1 MRSRG
6 VGGRVECSSETERTF
21 VDALVDALS
30 SMLRSDLLGFGRVRT
45 GGFGRES
52 GRRAGRL
59 DGGRGKKM
67 EVRLGVGRVGEP
79 LKENLEVVLCWWSES
94 KKKDSQSNRAAA
106 RMEGSPMRQGREG
119 RTVIEREL
127 PALKRVPQPP
137 ALLAFATSNLLS
149 RGQTG
154 LVCDA
159 REQCWKRVGRWNAR
173 EGLGV
178 SF

>member
-1 MRSRG
+1 MRSWG
-6 VGGRVECSSETERTF
+6 VGGRVECSSETERAF
-21 VDALVDALS
+21 VDTLVDALS
-30 SMLRSDLLGFGRVRT
+30 CMLRNGLLGLGSVRT
-45 GGFGRES
+45 GGSGRES

-59 DGGRGKKM
+59 DGGRGKEM

-79 LKENLEVVLCWWSES
+79 LKEDLEVVLCRWSDS

-137 ALLAFATSNLLS
+137 ALIAFATSDLLA

-159 REQCWKRVGRWNAR
+159 REQCRKRVGRWNAR

-178 SF
+178 RF